1 MEYTGKSKEC
11 DVDHMESNQCR
22 VENLIYKLND
32 YCIAVQDENIKRELK
47 KNGPVISQIVVNTDF
62 LAYKEGSYHKT

>member
-32 YCIAVQDENIKRELK
+32 YCIAV
-47 KNGPVISQIVVNTDF
+47 
-62 LAYKEGSYHKT
+62 